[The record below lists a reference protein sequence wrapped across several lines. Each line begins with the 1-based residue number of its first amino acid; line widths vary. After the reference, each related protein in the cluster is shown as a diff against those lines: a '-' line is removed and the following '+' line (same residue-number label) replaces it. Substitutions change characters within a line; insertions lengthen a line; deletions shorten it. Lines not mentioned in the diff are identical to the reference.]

1 MTTNTN
7 TSTNAGTNAGTNT
20 GTNAGTN
27 ASKKTGGGV
36 DGLPAEARLE
46 RARWRSRRGLLEL
59 ELLLAPFARDR
70 LPSISGP
77 LMDAYE
83 RLLEYD
89 DLDVHAWLLA
99 REAAPPEVGEIVAD
113 IRRHLALG

>member
-1 MTTNTN
+1 MTTNTK
-7 TSTNAGTNAGTNT
+7 T
-20 GTNAGTN
+20 GTNAGTYTSMNESTKAAGN
-27 ASKKTGGGV
+27 A
-36 DGLPAEARLE
+36 DGLAAEARLE

-70 LPSISGP
+70 LPSVPGP
-77 LMDAYE
+77 LMEAYE

-99 REAAPPEVGEIVAD
+99 REAAPPEAGEIVAE
-113 IRRHLALG
+113 IRRHLALL